1 VVQRWTKVKML
12 IVNFWVNNT
21 FNTCNL
27 FKSLT
32 WSVQNSIAFMLLYYI
47 CINTQM
53 LDHSAKNALIN
64 PLTCDCVISSRGSKC
79 SVQSML
85 KYFTVRRKLFWQLGP
100 QPKNLQSC
108 SHKHLQAKQMTC
120 TMRNCSQ
127 CQSRNS
133 PHKLLSEASWGSSL
147 LWAIWADTQRLSPC
161 CCHPYVLLADHMLQ
175 LHTTHK
181 IAAKTGGK
189 ETTELVA
196 SFAFKSLLTL
206 EVFSIRLYEI
216 M

>member
-1 VVQRWTKVKML
+1 
-12 IVNFWVNNT
+12 
-21 FNTCNL
+21 
-27 FKSLT
+27 
-32 WSVQNSIAFMLLYYI
+32 
-47 CINTQM
+47 
-53 LDHSAKNALIN
+53 
-64 PLTCDCVISSRGSKC
+64 
-79 SVQSML
+79 ML

-161 CCHPYVLLADHMLQ
+161 CCHPYVLLTDHMLQ
-175 LHTTHK
+175 LHTTQK

-189 ETTELVA
+189 ETTELVCFVA
-196 SFAFKSLLTL
+196 SFAFKSLLIPFNTWSFQYTAL
-206 EVFSIRLYEI
+206 WNNVKLYCFFKSTHTFSVRLDLDSAYESGQCFGG
-216 M
+216 